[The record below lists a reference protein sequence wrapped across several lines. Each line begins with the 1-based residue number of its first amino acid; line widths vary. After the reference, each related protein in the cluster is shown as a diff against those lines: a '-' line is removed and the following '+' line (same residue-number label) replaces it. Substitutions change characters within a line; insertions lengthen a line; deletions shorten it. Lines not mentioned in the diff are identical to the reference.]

1 VRIAVVE
8 TVVLFREVLE
18 WHVQQL
24 VTQTKNDEQPIE
36 FATNESDADVLVG
49 WSPSGSK
56 PINSGKNVRM
66 VWVAADGQKPPRD
79 SRDFTQLIVQNVPPK
94 RAWLPPSITPNQP
107 SRQELVVLRAV
118 AEGLTTADIAVRL
131 GISRHTVDGH
141 RRRLFRRWGVH
152 SSLEAVQ
159 LATKHGLL
167 ATES

>member
-8 TVVLFREVLE
+8 TVALFREVLE

-24 VTQTKNDEQPIE
+24 VTQADRRPPIE
-36 FATNESDADVLVG
+36 LVTDEADADVLVA
-49 WSPSGSK
+49 WSPTAAK
-56 PINSGKNVRM
+56 QINSAKNVRM
-66 VWVAADGQKPPRD
+66 VWVAGDGQKLVRD
-79 SRDFTQLIVQNVPPK
+79 SYDFQQLIMQVVPPK
-94 RAWLPPSITPNQP
+94 KAWLPPSITPNQP

-131 GISRHTVDGH
+131 GISRHTVNGH

-167 ATES
+167 MAET